1 LIAVQT
7 QNQSQLEAIIN
18 EIVSCIDQNK
28 KSKEMIDAVIDSDY
42 EPALEE
48 KTKDQRESRVIELKE
63 NQSLS

>member
-1 LIAVQT
+1 
-7 QNQSQLEAIIN
+7 
-18 EIVSCIDQNK
+18 
-28 KSKEMIDAVIDSDY
+28 MIDAVIDSDY